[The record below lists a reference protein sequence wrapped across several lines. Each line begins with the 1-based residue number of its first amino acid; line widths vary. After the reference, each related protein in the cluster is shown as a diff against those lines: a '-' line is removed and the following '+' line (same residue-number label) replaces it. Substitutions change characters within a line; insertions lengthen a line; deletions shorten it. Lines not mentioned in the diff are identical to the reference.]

1 MLQPDI
7 IPRIKEACKAAC
19 SRVWPAD
26 ARSFVAIAPKA
37 RPSEILQ
44 RGDSTMLRGN
54 DVVRLKLKMSVVFV
68 EMTIL
73 ATTPGAESDAQ
84 SQLPRDTGHLLRL
97 LEF

>member
-1 MLQPDI
+1 
-7 IPRIKEACKAAC
+7 
-19 SRVWPAD
+19 
-26 ARSFVAIAPKA
+26 
-37 RPSEILQ
+37 
-44 RGDSTMLRGN
+44 MLRGN